1 MYPKRKL
8 IFLKDI
14 KVQDME
20 REFQFFVEEECEF
33 EGFPEPGEDR
43 QLMVRL
49 DKWLWAARFFKT
61 RALARA
67 AVEAGKVFYNGE
79 RSKPSREIELGAE
92 LFIRLGRFEKT
103 VIVTG
108 LSTRRRSTEEA
119 LQLFEETEQSKNY
132 QAAEQQPLWQNNHY
146 NNNNNNNDNNHNN
159 YSSTYA
165 RRSYPPRLSQ
175 SPDQQPSWQNT
186 YNDGYPPPVIP
197 SQPYPEQR
205 ERRPTRFLRRSFT
218 RQPTTDARPN
228 YSGNSQQEAQRS
240 HYDEI
245 SD

>member
-1 MYPKRKL
+1 
-8 IFLKDI
+8 
-14 KVQDME
+14 ME

-33 EGFPEPGEDR
+33 EGFPESGEER

-146 NNNNNNNDNNHNN
+146 NNNDNNNRNNYPNTNENNNHNN
-159 YSSTYA
+159 YPNTYA
-165 RRSYPPRLSQ
+165 RRSYPPRLPQ
-175 SPDQQPSWQNT
+175 SHPDQQPAWQNT

-218 RQPTTDARPN
+218 RQPTTEARPN
-228 YSGNSQQEAQRS
+228 YSGNSQGNAQETQHS
-240 HYDEI
+240 PYDEI